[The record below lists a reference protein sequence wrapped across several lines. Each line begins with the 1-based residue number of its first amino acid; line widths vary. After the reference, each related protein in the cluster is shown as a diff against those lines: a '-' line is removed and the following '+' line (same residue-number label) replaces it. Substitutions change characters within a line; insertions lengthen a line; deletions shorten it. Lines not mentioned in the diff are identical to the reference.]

1 MRAYKHAEPIMQKE
15 VPLLPCTSYASKLEI
30 ANEARWSE
38 RERLEVEAIE
48 EIRNRAA
55 SKTTLEDLCF

>member
-1 MRAYKHAEPIMQKE
+1 MQKE
-15 VPLLPCTSYASKLEI
+15 VPLLPCTSYASKLGI

-48 EIRNRAA
+48 EIQNRAA
-55 SKTTLEDLCF
+55 SKTTLEDLCFGP